1 MGQGNKKRYNR
12 ANGTLF
18 APREYY
24 LAQIGPLKYYV
35 ATLKQKKKEKGNKY
49 NLPRYKIR
57 IKGEHDHVKRA
68 EESQLPFA
76 YNRISSGSPATS
88 SGDPTL
94 LKNQWVYVYE
104 EDNQWFID
112 RVLPNTKCDVATENS
127 GFEPGSNIMLVPDTM
142 WRKGRIAECAE
153 VFNTQVEAEI
163 DEKYVKKED
172 YCRYM
177 V

>member
-24 LAQIGPLKYYV
+24 LAQIGPLKYYF

-57 IKGEHDHVKRA
+57 IKGEHDHVKDA
-68 EESQLPFA
+68 EASQLPFA

-88 SGDPTL
+88 SGDATL
-94 LKNQWVYVYE
+94 LKNQWQIKKRRKLWLVQPKE
-104 EDNQWFID
+104 EEMGILKID
-112 RVLPNTKCDVATENS
+112 
-127 GFEPGSNIMLVPDTM
+127 
-142 WRKGRIAECAE
+142 
-153 VFNTQVEAEI
+153 
-163 DEKYVKKED
+163 
-172 YCRYM
+172 
-177 V
+177 